1 MNYLNYNRY
10 EQKPEQNANTNLDQD
25 LTNSRHQ
32 KYTKS
37 EPEIKHW
44 IFSVLST
51 PQLTIDEYSSR
62 SLDLIDILKD
72 GELLCKL
79 GKLLEIPNNPCSKY
93 KSSKMPFV
101 QMENIS
107 FFLKACELS
116 GIPHEEIFQTIDLYE
131 RKDPY
136 QIIITLISF
145 SRRANEI
152 NSTNFPN
159 VIGPKIVKIKPPVPK
174 KPINLSTK

>member
-107 FFLKACELS
+107 FFLKACELI

>member
-10 EQKPEQNANTNLDQD
+10 EQKREQNANTNLDQD

-37 EPEIKHW
+37 EPEVKQW

-79 GKLLEIPNNPCSKY
+79 GKFLEIPNNPCSKY

-107 FFLKACELS
+107 FFLKTCEII
-116 GIPHEEIFQTIDLYE
+116 GISHDEIFQTIDLYE

-152 NSTNFPN
+152 NPTKFPN
-159 VIGPKIVKIKPPVPK
+159 VIGPKIVKIKPTVPK